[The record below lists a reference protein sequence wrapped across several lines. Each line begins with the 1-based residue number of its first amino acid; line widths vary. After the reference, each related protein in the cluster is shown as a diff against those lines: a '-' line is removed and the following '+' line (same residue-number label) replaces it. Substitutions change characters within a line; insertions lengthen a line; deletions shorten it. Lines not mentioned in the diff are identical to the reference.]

1 MERAPAFGD
10 RFAVQWHLTSR
21 CVGRCTHCYQHE
33 PRGELSPHE
42 RRVLFEEIVAFLRA
56 RGVPGRIHFAG
67 GEPLLAPDL
76 VPLVRSARERGI
88 LSRVL
93 TSGVGVTPAL
103 AAALARAGC
112 AGAQV
117 SIEGPEPVHDTVRG
131 AGSFRAALAGARI
144 LSEAGVEVT
153 LALTL
158 HRGNLEAL
166 EALPRIATGIA
177 TRIYVSR
184 LVPIG
189 RGSDLEPLDRR
200 AWRGAIERVLAIWR
214 HEQGR
219 LEVAMRDPTFRP
231 CFLGEEAARAAPVV
245 AGCGAGYHTLTI
257 ESDGTVMPCR
267 RLDLALGRLGEER
280 LETIWRESE
289 LLVALRDRD
298 RLGGSCGRCPYRWVC
313 GGCRAVAHA
322 HAGDPL
328 AADPAC
334 PWRARSLS
342 RLARGAR
349 RGLEQLRAWS
359 TSP

>member
-21 CVGRCTHCYQHE
+21 CAGRCTHCYHHE
-33 PRGELSPHE
+33 ARGELSIPE
-42 RRVLFEEIVAFLRA
+42 RREVFDEIVAFLRA

-76 VPLVRSARERGI
+76 VQLVRAARERGI

-103 AAALARAGC
+103 AATLAAAGC
-112 AGAQV
+112 AGVQV
-117 SIEGPEPVHDTVRG
+117 SVEGPEPVHDAIRG
-131 AGSFRAALAGARI
+131 EGSFRAAFAGAR
-144 LSEAGVEVT
+144 LLTEAGVEVT

-158 HRGNLEAL
+158 HRENLESL
-166 EALPRIATGIA
+166 EALPELARGIA

-184 LVPIG
+184 LVAIG
-189 RGSDLEPLDRR
+189 GGASLAPLER
-200 AWRGAIERVLAIWR
+200 AEWGRAIERLLAIGR
-214 HEQGR
+214 RDQGR

-231 CFLGEEAARAAPVV
+231 CFLSEEVARSAPVV

-267 RLDLALGRLGEER
+267 RLDLAIGRLGAER
-280 LETIWRESE
+280 LETIWHESP
-289 LLVALRDRD
+289 LLAALRDRD
-298 RLGGSCGRCPYRWVC
+298 HLGGRCRRCPYRWVC
-313 GGCRAVAHA
+313 GGCRAIARA
-322 HAGDPL
+322 RTGDPL
-328 AADPAC
+328 AADPGC
-334 PWRARSLS
+334 PWRALSLG

-349 RGLEQLRAWS
+349 RWGANLRAWAAA
-359 TSP
+359 P